1 MMTDLYNEIVEYQKM
16 NFDKDQLIADFAQAI
31 LNGMDLKTMECFVY
45 DTLVEN
51 LSEYSNETLIEEVRN
66 YNPELLEDAEGI

>member
-16 NFDKDQLIADFAQAI
+16 NFDKDQLIADFAQA
-31 LNGMDLKTMECFVY
+31 LLDGMDVKTMECFVY

-66 YNPELLEDAEGI
+66 YNPELLEDIEDI